1 MKFVVALGG
10 VSCQTYLSLKN
21 STLDARMK
29 LTKTIFALTAL
40 LAGGAANAALLVHYT
55 FDGNDATNSGTL
67 GDGTVAGG
75 STFVPSGAGANA
87 GNAWVGNR
95 TGANDARIET
105 GLTGDNLG
113 MGAGGTYT
121 AMAWILWDG
130 VSGSN
135 DHMVFGQDDGNP
147 TGNAA
152 QLHHGIRSEGPDG
165 NVDNIHFGGWG
176 GPQDIG
182 DAGTVAPTTWTH
194 VAWQYDGTDKVV
206 YVNGVESVR
215 AAGNNITDPSL
226 NVLIGAHT
234 RDGNA
239 GNGFQSFN
247 GQLDEVRIYDDVLTA
262 AEIGTIAS
270 VVNIPEPSSLGLLAL
285 ASLGLVRRRR

>member
-1 MKFVVALGG
+1 MKFVVALGA
-10 VSCQTYLSLKN
+10 VSCQKDPPSKN
-21 STLDARMK
+21 SPFNAHMK

-87 GNAWVGNR
+87 GNSWAGNR

-215 AAGNNITDPSL
+215 AAGNNITDPAL

-262 AEIGTIAS
+262 AEIGTIAN